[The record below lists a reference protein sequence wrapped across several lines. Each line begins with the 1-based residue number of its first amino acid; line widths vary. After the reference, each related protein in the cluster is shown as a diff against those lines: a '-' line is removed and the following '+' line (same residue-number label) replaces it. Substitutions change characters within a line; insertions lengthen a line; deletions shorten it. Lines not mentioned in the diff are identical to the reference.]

1 MASRLCQV
9 PQAEPTFLSSSRV
22 HANPVQVVRINPVSR
37 PRATPELLQVGGG
50 DRWGPRCRGL
60 QGAERLASQH
70 GHAPTHTHSD
80 IRLPP
85 RAGLNIATRSGVQ
98 GRGHGKESLL
108 RPPEKWLCQMYGDD
122 TCMCTC
128 AMAKALLA
136 IVDLT
141 RTVIRT

>member
-1 MASRLCQV
+1 MATWPCQV
-9 PQAEPTFLSSSRV
+9 PQAEPTFLSLPLACRA

-70 GHAPTHTHSD
+70 GHAPTHTLSD
-80 IRLPP
+80 IRLPQ

-98 GRGHGKESLL
+98 GRGYGKESFC
-108 RPPEKWLCQMYGDD
+108 PFCQTFGDAD
-122 TCMCTC
+122 G
-128 AMAKALLA
+128 
-136 IVDLT
+136 VY
-141 RTVIRT
+141 R